1 MRLKQPMPALKEAGF
16 KRFLLGAFAS
26 QIGNQAQI
34 WAIAWHVYALTGSSL
49 MVGYVALARVIPL
62 TALSLFG
69 GILADQK
76 DRRKVMLVT
85 QALLAAVSLVLCL
98 TTFLG
103 WISVGLI
110 YALVAIQAAARAFDG
125 PARQSLL
132 VSLVPTEALPNAVQ
146 LNGICW
152 RISDVTGP
160 LITGFLIAS
169 FNDGIAITYAFNL
182 VTFLAMGY
190 SLIGLKSKPPLE
202 GRENEKI
209 TSVASAMQSLAAGIT
224 FVRKNKVVRSAML
237 IDFWATFF
245 SSADALLP
253 AFATSIFDMGPEGY
267 GALASSQAIGALGGA
282 IAIAVLPTVKKQGAW
297 VIGAVLVYGLCTLA
311 FGLAPNPF
319 IAFIALAGAGAADM
333 ISTVLRQTIRML
345 ATPDHMRGRMSSVS
359 MLFQVTGPQLGDLEA
374 GVVAK
379 LTGERLSVVIGGI
392 ACVGVAALWA
402 RGKSLKQYELQTQT
416 TNESSVSQ

>member
-1 MRLKQPMPALKEAGF
+1 
-16 KRFLLGAFAS
+16 
-26 QIGNQAQI
+26 
-34 WAIAWHVYALTGSSL
+34 

-69 GILADQK
+69 GILADHK
-76 DRRKVMLVT
+76 DRRNVMLTT
-85 QALLAAVSLVLCL
+85 QTMLAIVSLLLCL
-98 TTFLG
+98 ATFLDF
-103 WISVGLI
+103 ISVGLI
-110 YALVAIQAAARAFDG
+110 YTLVAIQASARAFDG

-132 VSLVPTEALPNAVQ
+132 VSLVPNQALPNAIQ

-169 FNDGIAITYAFNL
+169 FKDGIALTYAFNL
-182 VTFLAMGY
+182 VTFFAIGY
-190 SLIGLKSKPPLE
+190 ALITIKSKTTME
-202 GRENEKI
+202 GQENKKI
-209 TSVASAMQSLAAGIT
+209 TSIASVFESLGDGLT

-253 AFATSIFDMGPEGY
+253 AFATTIFEMGPEGY
-267 GALASSQAIGALGGA
+267 GALAASQAIGALTGA
-282 IAIAVLPTVKKQGAW
+282 IAIAILPTVKRQGAW
-297 VIGAVLVYGLCTLA
+297 VIGAVFAYGACTLA
-311 FGLAPNPF
+311 FGLAPTPF
-319 IAFIALAGAGAADM
+319 VAFIALAGAGAADM
-333 ISTVLRQTIRML
+333 ISTVLRQTIRLL

-379 LTGERLSVVIGGI
+379 FTGERLSVVIGGI
-392 ACVGVAALWA
+392 ACVGVAAIWS
-402 RGKSLKQYELQTQT
+402 RGKSLKEYEFSTNT
-416 TNESSVSQ
+416 TNESSASQ